1 MLRTSQSETQLLR
14 SVHGRP
20 WLGLVGWTEEVESSD
35 LILLSKLQDTIKGEK
50 MRTCLPDLGPCGA
63 RQVPRDVALVGEGLS
78 PVSGNYHIVS
88 ILERSGVIFL
98 ENSSTTHPEQRRR
111 QRQCG
116 DSRLSQIK
124 RFIHSTWAHRSS
136 PSPMNI
142 FTKIWTHSLH
152 MDIACTD
159 VGWEEADDDFLKVG
173 RP

>member
-1 MLRTSQSETQLLR
+1 VLRTSRSFRPETQLLR
-14 SVHGRP
+14 SVHGRAAGP
-20 WLGLVGWTEEVESSD
+20 LKGLVGWTEEVESSD

-116 DSRLSQIK
+116 DSRLSQNK
-124 RFIHSTWAHRSS
+124 EIHSFHLGPQELAKSHEYIHQDMDSFTTHGHCLHRC
-136 PSPMNI
+136 
-142 FTKIWTHSLH
+142 WL
-152 MDIACTD
+152 
-159 VGWEEADDDFLKVG
+159 G
-173 RP
+173 RSR

>member
-50 MRTCLPDLGPCGA
+50 MRTCLPDLGPYGA